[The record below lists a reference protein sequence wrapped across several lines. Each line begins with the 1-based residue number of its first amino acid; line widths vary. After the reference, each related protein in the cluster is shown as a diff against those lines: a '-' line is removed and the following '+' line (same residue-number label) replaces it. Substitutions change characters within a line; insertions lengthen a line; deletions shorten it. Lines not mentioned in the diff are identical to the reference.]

1 MRIGI
6 DMRMAGTGEGIG
18 RYIAEVAKGLT
29 TIDKKNQYVLVFADS
44 KTAENFTS
52 QLPRGRVADFE
63 SEVVASKYYS
73 WAEQTKFIKELRTL
87 KLDLVHFPNF
97 NVPIFYPGKFV
108 ITVHDIIHHYYPGKK
123 KSRFFHRQAYKAT
136 IWTAVKRASRIIA
149 VSEATKGDLIREFN
163 IPDERVEVIYE
174 GISASFFEHH
184 DNMNDIQIL
193 QKYSITKPY
202 ILTVG
207 VWRQYKNLP
216 NLARAFDIL
225 REKYGRDY
233 QLVLAGKIDAF
244 YPEIE
249 AEVHKIKNHAEIRS
263 PGFVAEGDLPVLYR
277 NAKVFVLPS
286 LIEGFGLTA
295 VEAQAARTPVCASD
309 IPVLREILGTGAVYF
324 DPKNP
329 SDMADKMNLVLL
341 NQSKIARLVDAGEKN
356 AGKYSWSTAAE
367 QTLEVYNRVI

>member
-1 MRIGI
+1 MRIGL

-18 RYIAEVAKGLT
+18 RYVAEVAERLT
-29 TIDKKNQYVLVFADS
+29 AMDKKNQYVLLFSDS
-44 KTAENFTS
+44 KIAANFVS
-52 QLPRGRVADFE
+52 QLPRDQVANFQ

-73 WAEQTKFIKELRTL
+73 WGEQTKLILELRKL

-108 ITVHDIIHHYYPGKK
+108 ITIHDIIHHYYPGKK
-123 KSRFFHRQAYKAT
+123 KSRFFHRLAYKAT
-136 IWTAVKRASRIIA
+136 IWTAVKRAAKIIA
-149 VSEATKGDLIREFN
+149 VSEATKKDLMNKFHVPEN
-163 IPDERVEVIYE
+163 KVVVIYE
-174 GISASFFEHH
+174 GINETLSDKSDLLNSA
-184 DNMNDIQIL
+184 QKL
-193 QKYSITKPY
+193 QKYNISKPY

-233 QLVLAGKIDAF
+233 HLVLAGKIDGF
-244 YPEIE
+244 YPEIQE
-249 AEVHKIKNHAEIRS
+249 EVYKIKNRGEIRS
-263 PGFVAEGDLPVLYR
+263 PGFIAEEDLPALYR

-295 VEAQAARTPVCASD
+295 VEAQAARTPVCASN
-309 IPVLREILGTGAVYF
+309 IPVLREILGMGAVYF

-329 SDMADKMNLVLL
+329 LDMADKINLVLI
-341 NQSKIARLVDAGEKN
+341 NQGKVEGLVDAGEKN
-356 AGKYSWSTAAE
+356 ARRYSWRTTAE
-367 QTLEVYNRVI
+367 QTLEVYNRAI

>member
-1 MRIGI
+1 MRIGL

-18 RYIAEVAKGLT
+18 RYVAEVAERLT
-29 TIDKKNQYVLVFADS
+29 AMDKKNQYVLLFSDS
-44 KTAENFTS
+44 KIAANFVS
-52 QLPRGRVADFE
+52 QLPRDQVANFQ
-63 SEVVASKYYS
+63 SGVVASKYYS
-73 WAEQTKFIKELRTL
+73 WGEQTKLILERRKL

-108 ITVHDIIHHYYPGKK
+108 ITIHDIIHHYYPGKK
-123 KSRFFHRQAYKAT
+123 KSRFFHRLAYKAT
-136 IWTAVKRASRIIA
+136 IWTAVKRAAKIIA

-225 REKYGRDY
+225 REKYG
-233 QLVLAGKIDAF
+233 
-244 YPEIE
+244 
-249 AEVHKIKNHAEIRS
+249 
-263 PGFVAEGDLPVLYR
+263 
-277 NAKVFVLPS
+277 
-286 LIEGFGLTA
+286 
-295 VEAQAARTPVCASD
+295 CA
-309 IPVLREILGTGAVYF
+309 
-324 DPKNP
+324 
-329 SDMADKMNLVLL
+329 
-341 NQSKIARLVDAGEKN
+341 
-356 AGKYSWSTAAE
+356 
-367 QTLEVYNRVI
+367 